1 MKLLIKTIALSVAI
15 AALCMPTAD
24 GCGRNNSE
32 NPSHRTEKRHESPA
46 GQGNHNSSNRNE
58 NNRRPGQNSRPNN
71 NNHNNGNRP
80 NNNGRPN
87 NSNNHQKPDNRHPHQ
102 RPPQGNMG
110 HGPQHNHN
118 NSHFTHTPPPPPMQQ
133 PHRPNMPAHRPWHRP
148 TPPPPAFRPAPGWRP
163 FNTILG
169 VTLGSAIN
177 ISINTLLNNGYNV
190 TGYGNDAVYITN
202 AIILNMIWPDATL
215 FYSNGGMYAS
225 EFVYSTPIYNM
236 SRYNSTYG
244 ILVRNYGAPVSST
257 NINGVLTTTWWG
269 SNGQFINLSFQ
280 NAIAGNGTTRFF
292 TTLSFG
298 N

>member
-1 MKLLIKTIALSVAI
+1 
-15 AALCMPTAD
+15 
-24 GCGRNNSE
+24 
-32 NPSHRTEKRHESPA
+32 
-46 GQGNHNSSNRNE
+46 
-58 NNRRPGQNSRPNN
+58 
-71 NNHNNGNRP
+71 
-80 NNNGRPN
+80 
-87 NSNNHQKPDNRHPHQ
+87 
-102 RPPQGNMG
+102 
-110 HGPQHNHN
+110 
-118 NSHFTHTPPPPPMQQ
+118 
-133 PHRPNMPAHRPWHRP
+133 
-148 TPPPPAFRPAPGWRP
+148 
-163 FNTILG
+163 
-169 VTLGSAIN
+169 
-177 ISINTLLNNGYNV
+177 
-190 TGYGNDAVYITN
+190 
-202 AIILNMIWPDATL
+202 MIWPDATL